1 MVSVSLG
8 VVWLVTYVRARRF
21 DSPDRLLSRLPS
33 QDAVLLFVDF
43 GALRQ
48 AGTLDLLNQS
58 RASQEQEYQ
67 SFVTATSFDYLRDL
81 DMGMASFQPTGV
93 SFVAR
98 GRFDWPRLSAYAAA
112 QGGRCQNA
120 VCRMQGSTPD
130 RQISFQ
136 PLRQD
141 TMALAVSKDDWAV
154 AALNRHWPPPP
165 GFRMPALPVWIYLP
179 PRVFRDNEP
188 FPPGTRLFGRALA
201 SAEGVIL
208 GLGREGDRLEVR
220 LDVSCRTAEDATLLA
235 RQLETVTGELK
246 RLIEEQHQQPK
257 PGGLSAALVAGT
269 FRAET
274 TRVTGRWPVDRGF
287 LEALAKGEMR
297 TY

>member
-1 MVSVSLG
+1 MRLRPGSWLPLLVIVSVCLG
-8 VVWLVTYVRARRF
+8 LVWLVTYVRARRF
-21 DSPDRLLSRLPS
+21 DSPDRLLARLPS
-33 QDAVLLFVDF
+33 QEAVLLFVDF

-98 GRFDWPRLSAYAAA
+98 GRFDWPRLSAYAVA

-154 AALNRHWPPPP
+154 AALNRHWPQRSPS
-165 GFRMPALPVWIYLP
+165 
-179 PRVFRDNEP
+179 N
-188 FPPGTRLFGRALA
+188 
-201 SAEGVIL
+201 SA
-208 GLGREGDRLEVR
+208 
-220 LDVSCRTAEDATLLA
+220 
-235 RQLETVTGELK
+235 
-246 RLIEEQHQQPK
+246 
-257 PGGLSAALVAGT
+257 
-269 FRAET
+269 
-274 TRVTGRWPVDRGF
+274 GF
-287 LEALAKGEMR
+287 LLRVCPAIALWQDLSRLGFLVR
-297 TY
+297 YRPWVLPG